1 MRLTIG
7 AAVHAAQRLIPRPG
21 ATLLRIYFPMN
32 LLMEQISG

>member
-7 AAVHAAQRLIPRPG
+7 AAIHAAQRLIPRPG
-21 ATLLRIYFPMN
+21 STLLRSYFPMI